1 MAEEKLFIPLVLG
14 TNRKER
20 SSEAVARWVF
30 TQMQGREE
38 IESAFFDV
46 RDFALP
52 QDHYGTEIGHLFP
65 EWKAAMTRADGL
77 VIVSP
82 EYNHGYPGI
91 LKSVLDLLLKEY
103 IHKAVSF
110 VGVSAGPWGGTRVI
124 EAMLPMARELGLAV
138 TFSDLNFPSASSKFD
153 VDGNLLDTAYEKRA
167 KGFLDE
173 LVWMATTL
181 RWGREYVP
189 SRFHQK

>member
-20 SSEAVARWVF
+20 SSEAVAKWVF

-38 IESAFFDV
+38 IESVFFDV
-46 RDFALP
+46 RDFAMP

-65 EWKAAMTRADGL
+65 EWKAAMTRADAI
-77 VIVSP
+77 VIVTP

-138 TFSDLNFPSASSKFD
+138 TFSDLNFPGASSKFD

-181 RWGREYVP
+181 RWGRENVP
-189 SRFHQK
+189 SRFHQL

>member
-1 MAEEKLFIPLVLG
+1 MADEKLYIPLLLG
-14 TNRKER
+14 TNRKDR
-20 SSEAVARWVF
+20 ASEAVAKWVF
-30 TQMQGREE
+30 KQMQGREE
-38 IESAFFDV
+38 IESVFFDV
-46 RDFALP
+46 RDFAMP

-65 EWKAAMTRADGL
+65 EWKDAMTRADGL
-77 VIVSP
+77 VIVTP

-138 TFSDLNFPSASSKFD
+138 TFSDLNFPGASSKFD

-181 RWGREYVP
+181 RWGRVNLP
-189 SRFHQK
+189 SRYHQK

>member
-65 EWKAAMTRADGL
+65 EW
-77 VIVSP
+77 
-82 EYNHGYPGI
+82 
-91 LKSVLDLLLKEY
+91 
-103 IHKAVSF
+103 
-110 VGVSAGPWGGTRVI
+110 
-124 EAMLPMARELGLAV
+124 
-138 TFSDLNFPSASSKFD
+138 
-153 VDGNLLDTAYEKRA
+153 
-167 KGFLDE
+167 
-173 LVWMATTL
+173 
-181 RWGREYVP
+181 
-189 SRFHQK
+189 